1 MGLIADGRSQGAA
14 IIGSKNQP
22 VLFLISQVSVCACLL
37 RVLFWNSPVSPCLLN
52 SKGPPKAS
60 PTDHFYSTNLPYLGL
75 HPVFPS
81 PFPLPFHYS
90 PSRPV
95 PFLAWLVAILSPFLP
110 FPISQTSACFDPSR
124 RRLRLIPFV
133 RYHSDS
139 SLRLCLSC
147 TLFFSSLFFRL
158 FLFLLLF
165 SVCPE
170 DNHFSFRF
178 SFARPL

>member
-1 MGLIADGRSQGAA
+1 M
-14 IIGSKNQP
+14 
-22 VLFLISQVSVCACLL
+22 LFLCNNWIQKPTSLVFDMNLSQVSVCACLL
-37 RVLFWNSPVSPCLLN
+37 LVLFWNSPVSPCLLN

-81 PFPLPFHYS
+81 PF
-90 PSRPV
+90 
-95 PFLAWLVAILSPFLP
+95 LSPFLP

-124 RRLRLIPFV
+124 RRLRLILFV
-133 RYHSDS
+133 RYHSGS
-139 SLRLCLSC
+139 SLHLCLSC

-158 FLFLLLF
+158 FLFPLLF
-165 SVCPE
+165 SVCPV